1 MPAFEIR
8 DNGFFLDGQPFQV
21 ISGSIHYFR
30 VPAEYWRDRLLK
42 LRALG
47 MNTVE
52 TYIAWN
58 FHEPRKGEFDFTGMH
73 DVEGFVR
80 LAQELGLY
88 VILRPSPYI
97 CAEWEFGGLPAWLL
111 KEDGIRLRCSDA
123 RYLRHVMDYY
133 DELMPRLAPLQITHG
148 GPVIMMQVENEYG
161 SYGDDKAYLAAL
173 RDGMIARGIDVPLVT
188 SDGPTH
194 DMLAC
199 GKVDGVFQTGNFGSR
214 TEQQFAFMAERGIQ
228 PQMCMEFWCGWFDH
242 WGNGGH
248 STTPAEVSA
257 KDFAKALELGHV
269 NVYMFHGGTSFGL
282 MNGANYYDCLTP
294 DVTSYDYDALLTED
308 GRITEK
314 YRLFRQ
320 AVEAATGRKTPEA
333 DMPAIPR
340 RAYGEARPVASAPLM
355 SLLADL
361 PATHGVTPMSMER
374 LDQGYGYTLYRT
386 TLMNECELR
395 KLQLTAA
402 NDRAVILLDGQ
413 MIATLYDRELLEA
426 HTFEPPLPVRPGAVL
441 EILMENMGRVNYSF
455 KLEQQRKGI
464 DGAVVINDHQ
474 RFGWDMVCLDEE
486 AMRALVPEGTAP
498 AGVPAVHQLA
508 FDVDEKADTFLELP
522 GWGKGT
528 VLLNGFTLGRFWEIG
543 PQKRLYIPAP
553 LLREGENRLTIIETE
568 GRSGQV
574 FLRDEPDLG

>member
-1 MPAFEIR
+1 MPTFEIR

-30 VPAEYWRDRLLK
+30 VPAEYWRDRLMK

-111 KEDGIRLRCSDA
+111 KEDGIRLRCSDE

-133 DELMPRLAPLQITHG
+133 DELMPRLVPLQITHG

-199 GKVDGVFQTGNFGSR
+199 GQVDGVFQTGNFGSR
-214 TEQQFAFMAERGIQ
+214 TEQQFAFMAEKGIH

-248 STTPAEVSA
+248 ATTPAEVSV

-282 MNGANYYDCLTP
+282 MNGANYYECLTP

-308 GRITEK
+308 GRVTEK

-320 AVEAATGRKTPEA
+320 AVEAATGRKAPEA

-340 RAYGEARPVASAPLM
+340 RAYGEARPVSSAPLM
-355 SLLADL
+355 PLLAGM
-361 PATHGVTPMSMER
+361 ASTHGVTPMSMER
-374 LDQGYGYTLYRT
+374 LGQGYGYTLYRT
-386 TLMNECELR
+386 TLENECELR
-395 KLQLTAA
+395 KLQLTCA

-413 MIATLYDRELLEA
+413 IVATLYDRELLEA

-441 EILMENMGRVNYSF
+441 DILVENMGRVNYSF

-486 AMRALVPEGTAP
+486 AMRALAPEGTAP
-498 AGVPAVHQLA
+498 ADVPAVHQLA

-522 GWGKGT
+522 GWGKGV

-543 PQKRLYIPAP
+543 PQKRLYVPAP
-553 LLREGENRLTIIETE
+553 LLREGENLLTIIETE

-574 FLRDEPDLG
+574 FFRDEPDLG